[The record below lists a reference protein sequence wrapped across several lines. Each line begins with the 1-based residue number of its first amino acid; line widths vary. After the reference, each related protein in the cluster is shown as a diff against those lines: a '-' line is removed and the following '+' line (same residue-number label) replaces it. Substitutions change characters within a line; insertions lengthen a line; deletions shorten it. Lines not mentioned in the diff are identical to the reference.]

1 MKGHWL
7 ILTDG
12 WEIFAIGCIVY
23 FIGSMLAEIGK
34 WVEKKRKNKKD

>member
-1 MKGHWL
+1 MEGHWL

-12 WEIFAIGCIVY
+12 WAIFAIGCIVY
-23 FIGSMLAEIGK
+23 FIAGMLVEIGK